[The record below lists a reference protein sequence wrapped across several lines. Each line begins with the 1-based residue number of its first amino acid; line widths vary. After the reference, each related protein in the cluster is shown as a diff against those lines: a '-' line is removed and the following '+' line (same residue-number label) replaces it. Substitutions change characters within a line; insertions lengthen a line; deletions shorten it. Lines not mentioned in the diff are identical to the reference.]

1 VKLVGG
7 AAPDSCPCCTVER
20 VFGLGVGKVI
30 KGHGGRVP
38 SPELWFLF
46 HSNVSVDMVG
56 FRVGQFDGLRHCTII
71 YQYFICIPEGGGWVI
86 SGIGG

>member
-1 VKLVGG
+1 
-7 AAPDSCPCCTVER
+7 
-20 VFGLGVGKVI
+20 
-30 KGHGGRVP
+30 
-38 SPELWFLF
+38 
-46 HSNVSVDMVG
+46 MVG